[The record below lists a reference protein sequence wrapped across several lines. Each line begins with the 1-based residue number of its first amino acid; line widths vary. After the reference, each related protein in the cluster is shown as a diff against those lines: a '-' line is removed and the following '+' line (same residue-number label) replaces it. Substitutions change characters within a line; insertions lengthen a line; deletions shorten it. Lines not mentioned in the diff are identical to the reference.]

1 MGNSQGKRIENSRHR
16 GWSKSKNNSNGGGH
30 GKPLDFVE
38 QTRVG
43 EALEVS
49 RGGGGSALLAPGEV
63 CRLRLWDATDRG
75 REARE

>member
-1 MGNSQGKRIENSRHR
+1 MRIPGTEDGARA
-16 GWSKSKNNSNGGGH
+16 KITVMGGGH

-49 RGGGGSALLAPGEV
+49 RGGGGSALLVPGEV
-63 CRLRLWDATDRG
+63 CRLRQWDATDRG
-75 REARE
+75 WEARE

>member
-1 MGNSQGKRIENSRHR
+1 M
-16 GWSKSKNNSNGGGH
+16 
-30 GKPLDFVE
+30 DFVE

-43 EALEVS
+43 EALKVS